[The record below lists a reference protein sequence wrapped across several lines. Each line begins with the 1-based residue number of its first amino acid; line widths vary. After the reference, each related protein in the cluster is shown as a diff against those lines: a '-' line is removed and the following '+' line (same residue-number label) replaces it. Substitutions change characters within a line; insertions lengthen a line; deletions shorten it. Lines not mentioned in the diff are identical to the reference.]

1 MKFVTLG
8 SLVTCGLIAMLTLIG
23 YESQAVNKPLI
34 NNTSV
39 INNTSAINTAKRSN
53 ITRVDTETRVA
64 TGAGPATEISA
75 TFSILAVD
83 PESGSVGMAVASK
96 YPAVG
101 KVVGY
106 VRAGVGGICTQH
118 HHVPAW
124 GEPALDALQQGKSP
138 EAVIAD
144 LLRDDPGRELRQ
156 LAVIDMTGRA
166 AQHNPTTAPQRSF
179 YWGSMA
185 GRFYCCQGNTLA
197 GRGVITEMARAY
209 EETTGSLADRL
220 MAALVA
226 GDCAG
231 GDHRGKLAAGIRVAK
246 TGVEGNWFELYVD
259 ESDNAVIDLAQK
271 YAETEHEAKGAWEGA
286 KLPFTPPCR

>member
-23 YESQAVNKPLI
+23 YDAQTTNHQLI
-34 NNTSV
+34 H
-39 INNTSAINTAKRSN
+39 NTSAIDTAQRSN
-53 ITRVDTETRVA
+53 VARVDTDTVVPIGTE
-64 TGAGPATEISA
+64 PASEISA

-166 AQHNPTTAPQRSF
+166 AQHNPTTAPERSF

-226 GDCAG
+226 GECAG

-259 ESDNAVIDLAQK
+259 ESDNAVIDLARK
-271 YAETEHEAKGAWEGA
+271 YAETEHDAKGEWEGA

>member
-8 SLVTCGLIAMLTLIG
+8 SLVTCGLIAMSTLIG
-23 YESQAVNKPLI
+23 YDARTTNHQLI
-34 NNTSV
+34 H
-39 INNTSAINTAKRSN
+39 NTSAINATQRSN
-53 ITRVDTETRVA
+53 VTRVDDETRVPIG
-64 TGAGPATEISA
+64 TEPAPEISA

-166 AQHNPTTAPQRSF
+166 AQHNPTTAPERSF

-226 GDCAG
+226 GECAG

-259 ESDNAVIDLAQK
+259 ESDNAVIDLARK
-271 YAETEHEAKGAWEGA
+271 YAETEHDAKGAWEGA

>member
-8 SLVTCGLIAMLTLIG
+8 SLVTCGLIAMLTLIR

-34 NNTSV
+34 NN
-39 INNTSAINTAKRSN
+39 ISAINTAKLSN
-53 ITRVDTETRVA
+53 VTRVDDETRVPI
-64 TGAGPATEISA
+64 GAEPATEISA

-138 EAVIAD
+138 EVVIAD

-166 AQHNPTTAPQRSF
+166 AQHNPTAAPERSF

-197 GRGVITEMARAY
+197 GRGVINEMARAY

-226 GDCAG
+226 GECAG

-271 YAETEHEAKGAWEGA
+271 YAETEHDAKGEWEGA

>member
-8 SLVTCGLIAMLTLIG
+8 SLVTCGLIAMLTLIR

-34 NNTSV
+34 NN
-39 INNTSAINTAKRSN
+39 ISAINTAKLSN
-53 ITRVDTETRVA
+53 VTRVDDETRVPI
-64 TGAGPATEISA
+64 GAEPATEISA

-138 EAVIAD
+138 EVVIAD

-166 AQHNPTTAPQRSF
+166 AQHNPTAAPERSF

-226 GDCAG
+226 GECAG

-271 YAETEHEAKGAWEGA
+271 YAETEHDAKGEWGGA

>member
-8 SLVTCGLIAMLTLIG
+8 SLVTCGLIAMLTLIR

-34 NNTSV
+34 NN
-39 INNTSAINTAKRSN
+39 ISAINTAKLSN
-53 ITRVDTETRVA
+53 VTRVDDETRVPI
-64 TGAGPATEISA
+64 GAEPATEISA

-138 EAVIAD
+138 EVVIAD

-166 AQHNPTTAPQRSF
+166 AQHNPTAAPERSF

-226 GDCAG
+226 GECAG

-259 ESDNAVIDLAQK
+259 ESDNAVFDLAQK
-271 YAETEHEAKGAWEGA
+271 YAETEHDAKGEWEGA